1 MAGIDVNEADF
12 QRDVLE
18 RSEAMPVVVDFWAP
32 WCGPCRTFTPIL
44 EEAAATRAGTVA
56 LAKVDAEAN
65 PRLAAYFNVHGIPAV
80 KAFRRREVVA
90 QFVGARP
97 AAKVA
102 RFFDDLAPSEL
113 DDLLAAGAES
123 SLRRAVELDR
133 RRGDT
138 AVALAQLLRRT
149 SRDAEALEVLGP
161 VSGGFRADRLAARIR
176 LEAAGDVDLDEA
188 FAAVDSGDLDRG
200 LDLLLAAA
208 ARKSDHE
215 ADIRRAAV
223 SVLDELG
230 FGHPRVDELRR
241 RVAPAPQ

>member
-1 MAGIDVNEADF
+1 
-12 QRDVLE
+12 
-18 RSEAMPVVVDFWAP
+18 
-32 WCGPCRTFTPIL
+32 
-44 EEAAATRAGTVA
+44 
-56 LAKVDAEAN
+56 
-65 PRLAAYFNVHGIPAV
+65 
-80 KAFRRREVVA
+80 
-90 QFVGARP
+90 
-97 AAKVA
+97 
-102 RFFDDLAPSEL
+102 
-113 DDLLAAGAES
+113 
-123 SLRRAVELDR
+123 
-133 RRGDT
+133 
-138 AVALAQLLRRT
+138 VALAQLLHQT
-149 SRDAEALEVLGP
+149 SQDAEALEILGP

>member
-1 MAGIDVNEADF
+1 MAGFDVSEDNF
-12 QRDVLE
+12 QDEVLE

-32 WCGPCRTFTPIL
+32 WCRPCRTFTPIL
-44 EEAAATRAGTVA
+44 EEAAGARAGTVA
-56 LAKVDAEAN
+56 LAKVDTEAN
-65 PRLAAYFNVHGIPAV
+65 PRLAAHFNVHGIPAV
-80 KAFRRREVVA
+80 KVFRDREVVA

-102 RFFDDLAPSEL
+102 RFFDDLARSEL
-113 DDLLAAGAES
+113 DDLLEAGDEA

-138 AVALAQLLRRT
+138 AVALAQLLHQT
-149 SRDAEALEVLGP
+149 GRDAEALEILGP

-176 LEAAGDVDLDEA
+176 LEAAGEADLGEA
-188 FAAVDSGDLDRG
+188 FAALDAGDVDRG
-200 LDLLLAAA
+200 LELLLAPAPRA
-208 ARKSDHE
+208 SDQQ
-215 ADIRRAAV
+215 ADIRRVAV

-241 RVAPAPQ
+241 RVAPAPR